1 MSGFLADQPVAEF
14 GPIIPLLKWKDEQE
28 VVARASKLHIRSID
42 DVFMLTIDE
51 CANVIATFL
60 LQTIPSTA

>member
-1 MSGFLADQPVAEF
+1 MFGFLPDRPAAEF

-28 VVARASKLHIRSID
+28 VVARASKPYIRLIN
-42 DVFMLTIDE
+42 DVFMSTIDE
-51 CANVIATFL
+51 CAVILATFL